1 MTGARAFLFLR
12 VCMTE
17 LGVAAPLYV
26 GNHGVSTAPW
36 LRSRA
41 GGAGSTAPGS
51 RQKSR
56 AGPQL
61 DLRRRSGRTRTVAR
75 AGVNRAR
82 ICKEGSTVHSDSN
95 VVWAGIDV
103 SQDWIDIAIVQQDKV
118 VEQWRSAA
126 TPEALQETA
135 ARMKSS
141 RVNGVVLEPT
151 GGLEMAVATALMAE
165 GIEVFRVNAKR
176 IRDFARAHGVLAKTD
191 AIDARVLAR
200 FGERMRPERRV
211 WLDED
216 RQELAERI
224 ARQRQLVDQRTVDR
238 NRLRRVRSAEVQA
251 SIERMLRLVA
261 EELKRVEAELAA
273 WWDEHADAWKESEA
287 RLRTM
292 PGVGPKTARVLIAHM
307 PELGRANRREI
318 AALAGLAPW
327 ACESGGWRGARHIR
341 GGRSVVRSAL

>member
-1 MTGARAFLFLR
+1 
-12 VCMTE
+12 
-17 LGVAAPLYV
+17 
-26 GNHGVSTAPW
+26 
-36 LRSRA
+36 
-41 GGAGSTAPGS
+41 
-51 RQKSR
+51 
-56 AGPQL
+56 
-61 DLRRRSGRTRTVAR
+61 
-75 AGVNRAR
+75 
-82 ICKEGSTVHSDSN
+82 
-95 VVWAGIDV
+95 
-103 SQDWIDIAIVQQDKV
+103 
-118 VEQWRSAA
+118 
-126 TPEALQETA
+126 
-135 ARMKSS
+135 
-141 RVNGVVLEPT
+141 
-151 GGLEMAVATALMAE
+151 MAVATALMAE

-238 NRLRRVRSAEVQA
+238 NRLRRVRSAQVQA

-341 GGRSVVRSAL
+341 GGRSVVRSALYLASWTAVRSGTFRAIYETFVRRGKPKKVALIAVARQMLVALNQMLREGRDWRA